1 MLGLARRTLDLA
13 LAPIGF
19 ELARKGVHDWS
30 DTRNFIPLDQTLAGA
45 KASGLSVGDYVDTVL
60 SKSPGATQT
69 VIDELSK
76 LGVFK
81 KPVDCLLEIGPGT
94 GRYLAK
100 IIGLCSPRRIEIYE
114 TAKPW
119 ADYLASEYQLVS
131 QPTDGRSLGSTPDAS
146 CDLVQAFKVFS
157 SVPFRATIRYWPE
170 MVRVTRPGGF
180 IVFDV
185 MTEDCLPLE
194 AVEKWI
200 SFVKDNEDNGA
211 FPAAFPKSVMLNY
224 FSNAGCRLVGD
235 FLGPMGVGATQT
247 FVFQK
252 AE

>member
-1 MLGLARRTLDLA
+1 MSLPAPPAGTPLYRWFYNELRTAILDGRIAPGARLPATRDLAR
-13 LAPIGF
+13 
-19 ELARKGVHDWS
+19 
-30 DTRNFIPLDQTLAGA
+30 
-45 KASGLSVGDYVDTVL
+45 
-60 SKSPGATQT
+60 
-69 VIDELSK
+69 
-76 LGVFK
+76 
-81 KPVDCLLEIGPGT
+81 
-94 GRYLAK
+94 
-100 IIGLCSPRRIEIYE
+100 
-114 TAKPW
+114 
-119 ADYLASEYQLVS
+119 EYKLVS
-131 QPTDGRSLGSTPDAS
+131 QPTDGRSLGSTPDGS

-194 AVEKWI
+194 TVEKWI

-211 FPAAFPKSVMLNY
+211 FPAAFPKSAMLNY
-224 FSNAGCRLVGD
+224 FSSAGCRLVGD

-252 AE
+252 VE